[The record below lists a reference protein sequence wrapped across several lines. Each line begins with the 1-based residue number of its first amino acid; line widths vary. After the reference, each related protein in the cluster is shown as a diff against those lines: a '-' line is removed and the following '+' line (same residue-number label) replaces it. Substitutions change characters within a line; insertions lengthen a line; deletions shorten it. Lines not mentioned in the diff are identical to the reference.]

1 VFGCATRRLRRHL
14 GLKEA
19 IEKVFLGASWQRC
32 RVHLPRNALARVPKA
47 RAQMVAAAIK
57 TIFVQP
63 DTEHIHRQLAEVA
76 GTLRPQFPD
85 VAEQLELAE
94 ESSQAV

>member
-1 VFGCATRRLRRHL
+1 
-14 GLKEA
+14 
-19 IEKVFLGASWQRC
+19 
-32 RVHLPRNALARVPKA
+32 
-47 RAQMVAAAIK
+47 MVAAAIK